1 MTTVTR
7 SERLHL
13 RVPSPADLDALAA
26 MWADPDT
33 MRFIGKGVPWTRD
46 EVRQRL
52 ERAAAA
58 HAATGMCF
66 WTIVRTD
73 DNQILGQGGVTAIAF
88 NGPEVELG
96 YRLGREHHGRGY
108 ATEAARLAAAHAFGL
123 LGLTRLVAV
132 TYPENI
138 ASRRVLAKVGFRETG
153 TSDLYYG
160 VHAATYELLRPS
172 SPPIADSPSETPKAP
187 LK

>member
-1 MTTVTR
+1 MTDIAR

-26 MWADPDT
+26 MWADPET

-52 ERAAAA
+52 ERGAAA

-66 WTIVRTD
+66 WTIVRND
-73 DNQILGQGGVTAIAF
+73 DGRVLGQGGVTAIAF
-88 NGPEVELG
+88 NEPEVELG

-108 ATEAARLAAAHAFGL
+108 ATEAARLAAAHAFGP

-132 TYPENI
+132 TYPENA

-160 VHAATYELLRPS
+160 VHATTYELLRPS
-172 SPPIADSPSETPKAP
+172 SAPIADSPS
-187 LK
+187 